1 MLEEDSVTDER
12 LLERR
17 GAILGAAEKVFDA
30 HGYAAA
36 TMAAVAA
43 QAGIAKGSIYNYFRS
58 KHDLFTQVCTDAL
71 AGGQADLERL
81 VGQSLAAA
89 AKIALAIDIWFQ
101 GFEHYKRVGRLVLEF
116 WATAAREKPRGELT
130 VTFESLAGQGVE
142 QIQAIIEQGITSGEF
157 AREVNAEVAA
167 QLIVDVLRGI
177 TVEAIVLGSDIDGAF
192 VTELKRGI
200 LAGLSARAS
209 GQNDDQSE
217 MAQS

>member
-17 GAILGAAEKVFDA
+17 GAILGAAERVFDA

-58 KHDLFTQVCTDAL
+58 KHDLFTQVCSDAL

-89 AKIALAIDIWFQ
+89 SKIGRAIDIWFQ
-101 GFEHYKRVGRLVLEF
+101 GFEHYKRVGRLILEF
-116 WATAAREKPRGELT
+116 WATAAREKRRGELT
-130 VTFESLAGQGVE
+130 ATFESLAGQGVE

-167 QLIVDVLRGI
+167 PLIVDVLRGI

-200 LAGLSARAS
+200 LASLSARAS